1 MLPVTILALN
11 GALASSVTI
20 TIDVLAMANR
30 SCLNAG
36 RPPAFQ
42 VRLEGS
48 GAHLFRP
55 FLAFPESSHTCG
67 HQLIVP
73 AQGFSKAADYT
84 QRLAEPDA
92 REGRDLISE
101 VLDAGG
107 NVASSCTGTLLVAS
121 SGALDGRRATT
132 AWWLASDFR
141 ELFPA
146 VELDTAELVL
156 TDGQCTTA
164 GAAMA
169 QMDLMVGLVAK
180 HAGAHVAQA
189 CAQTMVLDERRSQ
202 TPYMAMGL
210 LAASSESVSKAVAWA
225 RPRLGEGIGVNDL
238 ARHVGQS
245 ARTFSRRVIA
255 ATGLSPV
262 HFLQRLRV
270 ERAVELIESTPL
282 PFEEIAYRVGYA
294 DPSTLRNLIR
304 KGLGVGP
311 RDLRARARRT
321 CPGRF
326 PPQPAG
332 HLKPRRHLQK

>member
-1 MLPVTILALN
+1 MLPVTILALD

-30 SCLNAG
+30 TCLSAG
-36 RPPAFQ
+36 RPPAFA

-55 FLAFPESSHTCG
+55 FLAFPEAGHASP

-73 AQGFSKAADYT
+73 AQGFSKAADYQ
-84 QRLAEPDA
+84 QRLREPDSA
-92 REGRDLISE
+92 AGRDL
-101 VLDAGG
+101 VLKVIEAGG
-107 NVASSCTGTLLVAS
+107 LVASSCTGTLLVAS
-121 SGALDGRRATT
+121 SGVLDGRRATT
-132 AWWLASDFR
+132 AWWLAPVFK

-156 TDGQCTTA
+156 TDGACTTA

-169 QMDLMVGLVAK
+169 QMDLMVGLVAR
-180 HAGAHVAQA
+180 HAGARIAES
-189 CAQTMVLDERRSQ
+189 CAQKMVLDERRSQ
-202 TPYMAMGL
+202 IPYMAMGL

-225 RPRLGEGIGVNDL
+225 RPRLGDGIGVNDL

-245 ARTFSRRVIA
+245 PRTISRKVIA

-282 PFEEIAYRVGYA
+282 AFEEIAYRVGYS
-294 DPSTLRNLIR
+294 DPSTLRTLIR
-304 KGLGVGP
+304 RGAGVGP
-311 RDLRARARRT
+311 RDLRARARKA
-321 CPGRF
+321 GGQEL
-326 PPQPAG
+326 PPLPVSAA
-332 HLKPRRHLQK
+332 PS